1 MNYLVSFADSRM
13 KKSFKRIFN
22 QANEFNFFDKIF
34 LLNENDLSKNFK
46 TRFKNELVLGSKGY
60 GYWCWKPEVI
70 LNILQ
75 KLNDNDCLM
84 YVDAGC
90 HLNKYGKRRLLEYFE
105 ILKQQDKGIIAFQAD
120 IPNKNN
126 STLNHDG
133 RKLRNLKNLVIIQ

>member
-13 KKSFKRIFN
+13 KKSFKRMFD

-34 LLNENDLSKNFK
+34 LLNENNLSKNFK
-46 TRFKNELVLGSKGY
+46 TKFKNELVLGSKGY

-75 KLNDNDCLM
+75 KLNNNDCLM

-90 HLNKYGKRRLLEYFE
+90 HLNKFASLIYLLT
-105 ILKQQDKGIIAFQAD
+105 ISVDL
-120 IPNKNN
+120 
-126 STLNHDG
+126 
-133 RKLRNLKNLVIIQ
+133 